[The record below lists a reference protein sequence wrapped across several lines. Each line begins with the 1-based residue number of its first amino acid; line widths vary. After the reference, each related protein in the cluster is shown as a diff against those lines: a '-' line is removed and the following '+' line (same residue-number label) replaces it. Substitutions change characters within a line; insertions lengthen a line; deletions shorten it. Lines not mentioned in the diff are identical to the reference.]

1 LDLLGRASGL
11 GKTAAGA
18 LAQPMSSAFR
28 RQTGGFNRRVHKV
41 GKSGK
46 RESFAMSCIQPCLVF
61 SIVKLFRGVTMRRDN
76 EFCASLLLDDSDLI
90 AINIGP
96 CHTKD
101 ICPPLA
107 GE

>member
-1 LDLLGRASGL
+1 MFPTFPSIQQLRNEGELLADNRHSAHSAHNRSHVNAPTLCRFAQSYIIGVNYVGESAGRR
-11 GKTAAGA
+11 TAA
-18 LAQPMSSAFR
+18 LA
-28 RQTGGFNRRVHKV
+28 
-41 GKSGK
+41 
-46 RESFAMSCIQPCLVF
+46 
-61 SIVKLFRGVTMRRDN
+61 
-76 EFCASLLLDDSDLI
+76 DDSDLI